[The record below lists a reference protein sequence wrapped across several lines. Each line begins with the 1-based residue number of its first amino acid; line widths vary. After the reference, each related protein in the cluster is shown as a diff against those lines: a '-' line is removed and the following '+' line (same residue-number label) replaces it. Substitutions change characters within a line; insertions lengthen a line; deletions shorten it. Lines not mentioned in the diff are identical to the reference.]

1 MRARVPPV
9 AGIVP
14 TVVLGGVNVPI
25 LRFHDAAHATTRCG
39 PASGAPATHTPARC
53 SCPWSP
59 CGRSTQ
65 AGVRALADF
74 CGSHPTLVRLTNVP
88 LG

>member
-25 LRFHDAAHATTRCG
+25 LRFHDAAHRDDPLRPGQWRAGHAHT
-39 PASGAPATHTPARC
+39 GALLL
-53 SCPWSP
+53 SL
-59 CGRSTQ
+59 
-65 AGVRALADF
+65 VAL
-74 CGSHPTLVRLTNVP
+74 R
-88 LG
+88 